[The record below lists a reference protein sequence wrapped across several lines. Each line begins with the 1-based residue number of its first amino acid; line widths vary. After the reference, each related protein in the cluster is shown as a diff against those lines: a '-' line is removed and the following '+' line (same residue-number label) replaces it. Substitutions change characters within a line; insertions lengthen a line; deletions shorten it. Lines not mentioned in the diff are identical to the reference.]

1 MKQHAPITDQTDP
14 TPMLKKAM
22 QREMAIEGAT
32 KRQALRVVLV
42 WAINSGTLPAGFRLP
57 TETDLA
63 RGLGVSIGTVQTALG
78 QVQDLGLIK
87 RRRGDGTRVL
97 DSSVL
102 PSSIWHFRM
111 HSIETG
117 NVFRILDQ
125 RIEIASTDA
134 SGRWCEHLGHCPEY
148 TVIRRSIKGTD
159 GMCVGAEMILD
170 ARLVPAASIT
180 AHALRQSNVR
190 TVLEARL
197 GVVAIQGKRQVTLGG
212 IDPRQSALFDLST
225 DVPIFEVE
233 ASTFL
238 TDQRPFYFQT
248 LYVPADRIALE
259 F

>member
-1 MKQHAPITDQTDP
+1 
-14 TPMLKKAM
+14 
-22 QREMAIEGAT
+22 
-32 KRQALRVVLV
+32 
-42 WAINSGTLPAGFRLP
+42 
-57 TETDLA
+57 
-63 RGLGVSIGTVQTALG
+63 
-78 QVQDLGLIK
+78 
-87 RRRGDGTRVL
+87 
-97 DSSVL
+97 
-102 PSSIWHFRM
+102 M

-180 AHALRQSNVR
+180 AHALRQ
-190 TVLEARL
+190 
-197 GVVAIQGKRQVTLGG
+197 
-212 IDPRQSALFDLST
+212 
-225 DVPIFEVE
+225 